1 MKCTRC
7 EKEMEGNPAVY
18 SVHGLFG
25 WYCYSCAKIL
35 GNVLGLKIIRV
46 INLPYYINQEVSNE
60 EGKKET
66 AKAT

>member
-46 INLPYYINQEVSNE
+46 INLPYYIN
-60 EGKKET
+60 
-66 AKAT
+66 